1 MPSPIE
7 VVQPKK
13 RKRKEPKKDKKDE
26 TEGRRRIK
34 GRIKAAARQFP
45 AHLDT
50 LAVNNVPTNREHDSL
65 LRIQSSDPEELSSGS
80 DAFLQGP
87 GGQSRISYHL
97 GKRDLAG
104 KP

>member
-1 MPSPIE
+1 MPTPIE

-26 TEGRRRIK
+26 TEGKRRIK
-34 GRIKAAARQFP
+34 GRIKADARQF
-45 AHLDT
+45 ASHMDT
-50 LAVNNVPTNREHDSL
+50 LAMHDVQTNREHDSL
-65 LRIQSSDPEELSSGS
+65 VRAQPSDPEEISSGS

-87 GGQSRISYHL
+87 GSQSRIAYNL
-97 GKRDLAG
+97 GKRYVGG